1 MDSFFFENQAINSRI
16 FFKRSWFIKI
26 YSYLCTPQSAFGGY
40 YLLLKT
46 RVFYANYS
54 TISSQRKNCGSE
66 EK

>member
-1 MDSFFFENQAINSRI
+1 MIPFIYENQAIKSLI
-16 FFKRSWFIKI
+16 FFKRYWFIKI
-26 YSYLCTPQSAFGGY
+26 YTYLCTPQSAFGGY

>member
-1 MDSFFFENQAINSRI
+1 LFDFENQAIKSRL

-26 YSYLCTPQSAFGGY
+26 NSYLCTPQSAFGGY
-40 YLLLKT
+40 YLFIKT

-54 TISSQRKNCGSE
+54 TVSSQRKNCGGE